1 MNLNDIL
8 TLAHAG
14 YTAAQ
19 INQFTQPQQMPVQQM
34 PQVQQMPVQQMA
46 QQMPVQQM
54 PQVQQM
60 PVQQMPQVQQMPVQ
74 QMPQV
79 QQMAHQMPVQQ
90 MSVQQMPV
98 QQMPQ
103 VQQKIPD
110 VPITFDIKK
119 TDPNDAMKQMASAL
133 ASAQQANL
141 ALLSGQ
147 NPTLSQVQTADDVT
161 SQIIKEGI

>member
-1 MNLNDIL
+1 MNLNDIVA
-8 TLAHAG
+8 LAKAG
-14 YTAAQ
+14 YTATQ
-19 INQFTQPQQMPVQQM
+19 INQMQTPQPMQMQRV
-34 PQVQQMPVQQMA
+34 
-46 QQMPVQQM
+46 
-54 PQVQQM
+54 
-60 PVQQMPQVQQMPVQ
+60 
-74 QMPQV
+74 
-79 QQMAHQMPVQQ
+79 
-90 MSVQQMPV
+90 
-98 QQMPQ
+98 
-103 VQQKIPD
+103 PD

>member
-14 YTAAQ
+14 YTAEQ
-19 INQFTQPQQMPVQQM
+19 INQFAQPQVQQMPQMQQMPQAQQMPQMQQMPQQM
-34 PQVQQMPVQQMA
+34 PQVQQMP
-46 QQMPVQQM
+46 QQM
-54 PQVQQM
+54 PQVQQR
-60 PVQQMPQVQQMPVQ
+60 V
-74 QMPQV
+74 
-79 QQMAHQMPVQQ
+79 
-90 MSVQQMPV
+90 
-98 QQMPQ
+98 
-103 VQQKIPD
+103 PD
-110 VPITFDIKK
+110 VPLTFDIKK
-119 TDPNDAMKQMASAL
+119 TDPNEAMKQMASAL

>member
-1 MNLNDIL
+1 MNLNDIVA
-8 TLAHAG
+8 LAKAG
-14 YTAAQ
+14 YTATQ
-19 INQFTQPQQMPVQQM
+19 INQMQMPQQMQTPQPMQM
-34 PQVQQMPVQQMA
+34 QRV
-46 QQMPVQQM
+46 
-54 PQVQQM
+54 
-60 PVQQMPQVQQMPVQ
+60 
-74 QMPQV
+74 
-79 QQMAHQMPVQQ
+79 
-90 MSVQQMPV
+90 
-98 QQMPQ
+98 
-103 VQQKIPD
+103 PD

>member
-90 MSVQQMPV
+90 M
-98 QQMPQ
+98 PQ

-119 TDPNDAMKQMASAL
+119 TDPNAAMKQLASAL

-161 SQIIKEGI
+161 SQIIREGI

>member
-14 YTAAQ
+14 YTAEQ
-19 INQFTQPQQMPVQQM
+19 INQFAQPQTQQMQVPQMPTQQM
-34 PQVQQMPVQQMA
+34 QQRV
-46 QQMPVQQM
+46 
-54 PQVQQM
+54 
-60 PVQQMPQVQQMPVQ
+60 
-74 QMPQV
+74 
-79 QQMAHQMPVQQ
+79 
-90 MSVQQMPV
+90 
-98 QQMPQ
+98 
-103 VQQKIPD
+103 PD
-110 VPITFDIKK
+110 VPLTFDIKK
-119 TDPNDAMKQMASAL
+119 TDPNEAMKQMASAL